1 MSADEG
7 GGTAP
12 MSATNGELHTSTPD
26 PPTMATPGKR
36 KRVSS
41 HDEKAAQDA
50 SSSASKGSQDK
61 VKLQET
67 LRNLVEILSKTDGEL
82 HLLSCPLSTSLSK
95 PRSKRAKVS
104 GDKDEGVSIQTRV
117 ASDRYNT
124 LSEFL
129 SDIERASAAVI
140 ERNKAQ
146 ASATPADGTPLT
158 ETVNRIAAFKKH
170 LNSLVRQAQT
180 TPANVKTETS
190 EDDAEAPT
198 KSTPSNVETR
208 SDSLVLTLFGNPAN
222 PKQLYSSLQK
232 SVKVSL
238 PSDDPQT
245 EKFVEVQAPLHEEG
259 LPNGISIT
267 KVEPHDL
274 EAKPK
279 EPTRTFG
286 EVFAPRQTLP
296 QLEPPRRARSSSR
309 GAFSSWVDPFEAV
322 TNFKSFLGDRNNYCL
337 APLPSGQWLQYGG
350 VTSSPS
356 YWNRRQKQQSSQQ
369 HVDERF
375 HEDSAMW
382 ADDDASIWQGVYSSF
397 APSFDSSGAVVQADS
412 KDLVWWKKRG
422 SKRLHMLLSLPDQQE
437 HEETISERPGN
448 IGELDESTLEEM
460 VKSFKP
466 EDFADS
472 VTRADAPKNKDADE
486 NDGNKKEENDE
497 EGSQDSEDVLR
508 DISDLLETL
517 SSYQRIRNLE
527 APGSQGADTKEIVPD
542 MGTPDAPSA
551 AEQTVYETLRS
562 SLAALVSTLPPHAV
576 AKLNGDQLDEL
587 NISRK
592 VVIENPDYHG
602 TMEKDEFTLQQ
613 ERTAAMAPMA
623 GSVNRTS
630 TPSRSS
636 NYPAGYNQRAYATNA
651 RTQQPQSGFQ
661 TPQPYYGGRQP
672 SASAPYTPGPQQQ
685 HYAGARGPAT
695 PSQRPNY
702 LQGYSQ
708 PTPQYNQGNAP
719 QFQRPTQNGYA
730 PYPPQQGMPPAQ
742 ASPQQ
747 PYTPR
752 PGQPAPYNVPY
763 GAGRSA
769 SPQKQQAYAAPR
781 TPYMT
786 PGPNPQNP
794 QRYASQQQQQPP
806 PYGNYPPTQVPQ
818 TSGSYSN
825 SAAAMT
831 YARSAAEQAALMD
844 RNKVQLASHQTR
856 QSPSTPQPSIEQG
869 NSQDRSVTPGSKQNG
884 TPAAS

>member
-1 MSADEG
+1 M
-7 GGTAP
+7 
-12 MSATNGELHTSTPD
+12 
-26 PPTMATPGKR
+26 
-36 KRVSS
+36 
-41 HDEKAAQDA
+41 
-50 SSSASKGSQDK
+50 
-61 VKLQET
+61 
-67 LRNLVEILSKTDGEL
+67 
-82 HLLSCPLSTSLSK
+82 
-95 PRSKRAKVS
+95 S
-104 GDKDEGVSIQTRV
+104 GDKDEGASIQARV

-180 TPANVKTETS
+180 TPSHIKTESS

-198 KSTPSNVETR
+198 KSAPSNVEAR
-208 SDSLVLTLFGNPAN
+208 NDSLVLTLFGNPAN

-238 PSDDPQT
+238 PSEDPQA
-245 EKFVEVQAPLHEEG
+245 EKFVEVQAPLPEDG
-259 LPNGISIT
+259 LPNGITIT
-267 KVEPHDL
+267 KVAPHNT
-274 EAKPK
+274 ESKSK
-279 EPTRTFG
+279 VPTRTFG
-286 EVFAPRQTLP
+286 EVFAPRPNLP
-296 QLEPPRRARSSSR
+296 QLEPPRRPRSSSR

-356 YWNRRQKQQSSQQ
+356 YWNRRQKQQSSQH
-369 HVDERF
+369 HVDEKF
-375 HEDSAMW
+375 HEDSSLW
-382 ADDDASIWQGVYSSF
+382 ADDDASVWQGVYSSF
-397 APSFDSSGAVVQADS
+397 APSFDSSGAIVQADS

-422 SKRLHMLLSLPDQQE
+422 AKRLHMLLSVPGQEE
-437 HEETISERPGN
+437 HEETVSERPGN

-460 VKSFKP
+460 VKTFNP

-472 VTRADAPKNKDADE
+472 ISHTDAPKNEETDGDDE
-486 NDGNKKEENDE
+486 NKDEENE
-497 EGSQDSEDVLR
+497 TQESQDSKDVLQ

-527 APGSQGADTKEIVPD
+527 IPAGQGNDGKETDHD
-542 MGTPDAPSA
+542 MGKPDTPSE

-562 SLAALVSTLPPHAV
+562 SLAALVATLPPHAV

-587 NISRK
+587 NISQK
-592 VVIENPDYHG
+592 VVIENPDYQG
-602 TMEKDEFTLQQ
+602 TMEKDEFTIQQ
-613 ERTAAMAPMA
+613 ERSAAMGPMA
-623 GSVNRTS
+623 GGANRTS

-636 NYPAGYNQRAYATNA
+636 QYPAGYNQRAYTNNG
-651 RTQQPQSGFQ
+651 RVPQPQGGFQ
-661 TPQPYYGGRQP
+661 TPQPYYGARQP
-672 SASAPYTPGPQQQ
+672 STSVPYTPGPQQQ
-685 HYAGARGPAT
+685 HYAGARPPAT
-695 PSQRPNY
+695 PSQRPGY
-702 LQGYSQ
+702 LPGYAQ
-708 PTPQYNQGNAP
+708 ATPQYGQGNATP
-719 QFQRPTQNGYA
+719 QFQRPAQNGYA
-730 PYPPQQGMPPAQ
+730 PYPAQQGMPAQ

-752 PGQPAPYNVPY
+752 PGQPGQPPAYNVPY
-763 GAGRSA
+763 GPGRSA
-769 SPQKQQAYAAPR
+769 SPQRQPTYAAPR
-781 TPYMT
+781 NPYMT
-786 PGPNPQNP
+786 PGPSNQNP

-806 PYGNYPPTQVPQ
+806 PYGSYPSNQAPPP
-818 TSGSYSN
+818 SSNYSN

-856 QSPSTPQPSIEQG
+856 QSPSTPQPDHGGSEDQ
-869 NSQDRSVTPGSKQNG
+869 SVTPGGKQNG
-884 TPAAS
+884 TPVAS